1 MQSSETIASLMAA
14 LSKAQK
20 GLENI
25 EKLKK
30 NQHFNSS
37 YADIADGLRVIR
49 PALSEQDLAITQ
61 ATEFDRETGMFVLHT
76 RIYHVSGE
84 WIGST
89 YPLPTSGKAQE
100 MGSAITYARRY
111 ALFAL
116 VGTAAT
122 DEDTDG
128 NDAAQANMK
137 PVKKETAAALSVEMM
152 DAARSAATNGVDAF
166 REFWSTLTKA
176 QRSMFSTSVIADL
189 QKIAQAAD
197 EAD

>member
-128 NDAAQANMK
+128 NDAAQANMR
-137 PVKKETAAALSVEMM
+137 PVKKDPPALSVEMM

-166 REFWSTLTKA
+166 REFWGTLSKP

-197 EAD
+197 EAE

>member
-20 GLENI
+20 NLENI

-30 NQHFNSS
+30 NSHFQSS

-49 PALSEQDLAITQ
+49 PALAEHDLAITQ

-137 PVKKETAAALSVEMM
+137 PAKKETATLSVEMM
-152 DAARSAATNGVDAF
+152 DAARSAATHGVDAF